1 MRADSQKLHD
11 DLLKVEQ
18 LETKITSELQTL
30 KDNISRMEDE
40 LVVYSDL
47 DQLKMD
53 AEEKK
58 KVRSISAPGIIAVY
72 EKILSDL
79 FCCAETCR
87 RQSDFAPSKRD
98 VQEADAAD
106 VDAVSGAQ
114 GAAQR

>member
-1 MRADSQKLHD
+1 MAAVQGDALRADSQKLHD

-72 EKILSDL
+72 E
-79 FCCAETCR
+79 
-87 RQSDFAPSKRD
+87 
-98 VQEADAAD
+98 
-106 VDAVSGAQ
+106 
-114 GAAQR
+114 